1 MGRLLL
7 ACALLLA
14 PARAHA
20 QEGAPEYAVKA
31 AFLYNFSKFVEW
43 PPSAFATAA
52 DPIVICVLG
61 ENPFGPLL
69 ADAVRGKKVSG
80 REVAVREPRS
90 VSEAAGCHVIFI
102 ASGDRRLD
110 ETLHELASQPVL
122 TVSDADSAVERGAI
136 IGLKM
141 DERRVRFE
149 INMIAA
155 RRAGLK
161 LSSQLLKV
169 AVRLIGQL
177 P

>member
-7 ACALLLA
+7 ACVLLLA
-14 PARAHA
+14 PGRLAAE
-20 QEGAPEYAVKA
+20 EGASEYAVKA

-69 ADAVRGKKVSG
+69 ADAVRGKRVGG
-80 REVAVREPRS
+80 REVAVREPKS
-90 VSEAAGCHVIFI
+90 VPEAGGCQVIFI
-102 ASGDRRLD
+102 ASGDPRFD
-110 ETLHELASQPVL
+110 ESLRELTSQPIL
-122 TVSDADSAVERGAI
+122 TVSDADSAVERGAV

-141 DERRVRFE
+141 EERRVRFE

-169 AVRLIGQL
+169 AIRLIGQL

>member
-1 MGRLLL
+1 
-7 ACALLLA
+7 
-14 PARAHA
+14 
-20 QEGAPEYAVKA
+20 
-31 AFLYNFSKFVEW
+31 
-43 PPSAFATAA
+43 
-52 DPIVICVLG
+52 
-61 ENPFGPLL
+61 
-69 ADAVRGKKVSG
+69 
-80 REVAVREPRS
+80 
-90 VSEAAGCHVIFI
+90 VIFI
-102 ASGDRRLD
+102 ASSDPQFD
-110 ETLHELASQPVL
+110 ETLRELATQPVL

-141 DERRVRFE
+141 EERRVRFE